1 MTNQGQAQAKF
12 ALVVFDARTSVDPEN
27 VSSLEKLLRSSD
39 RHALGFAVRVRVASL
54 RETEEGAVN
63 CVALAGLPPLVEDNL
78 IIDRVDSALVR
89 LGERGASFEKPRN
102 LALVGVGGAPRIIND
117 SAAAI
122 RHLLDQVG
130 DGPEPFGKILRIF
143 TPPGIDSSADPI
155 ARRNAATKLRA
166 KLALR
171 IADMLADAEGGKKQ
185 VGFVEATPTA
195 AAATPMPSVGLLVA
209 IDNLT
214 KMQQTPD
221 PAVVDITADIRR
233 IHARVNPTLQEF
245 LGVYRTL
252 ARRIESLSAE
262 LNRDPDEATKMEVA
276 RFAQYAD
283 TIKKT
288 ATLLESLMK

>member
-1 MTNQGQAQAKF
+1 MTNQGQVQAKF

-171 IADMLADAEGGKKQ
+171 IADMLADAEGNKKQ
-185 VGFVEATPTA
+185 VGFDEATPTA
-195 AAATPMPSVGLLVA
+195 SPMPAVGLLVA
-209 IDNLT
+209 IDNLM

-233 IHARVNPTLQEF
+233 IHAKVNPTLQEF

-262 LNRDPDEATKMEVA
+262 LNRDPDEATKKEVA

>member
-1 MTNQGQAQAKF
+1 
-12 ALVVFDARTSVDPEN
+12 
-27 VSSLEKLLRSSD
+27 LEKLLRSSD

-195 AAATPMPSVGLLVA
+195 SPMPSVGLLVA

-233 IHARVNPTLQEF
+233 IHAKVNPTLQEF

-262 LNRDPDEATKMEVA
+262 LNRDPDEATKKEVA

>member
-1 MTNQGQAQAKF
+1 MTNQGQGQAKF
-12 ALVVFDARTSVDPEN
+12 ALVVFDARTSVDPDN
-27 VSSLEKLLRSSD
+27 VGALEKLLRSSD
-39 RHALGFAVRVRVASL
+39 RHALGFAVRVRSASL
-54 RETEEGAVN
+54 RETEDAAVN
-63 CVALAGLPPLVEDNL
+63 CIALAGLPPAVEDNL
-78 IIDRVDSALVR
+78 IIDRVETALVR
-89 LGERGASFEKPRN
+89 LGERGATFEKPRN

-117 SAAAI
+117 SAAAV

-143 TPPGIDSSADPI
+143 TPPGIDSGTDPI

-171 IADMLADAEGGKKQ
+171 IADMLADAEGNKKQ
-185 VGFVEATPTA
+185 VGFVEATPTQ
-195 AAATPMPSVGLLVA
+195 TEGLLVA
-209 IDNLT
+209 VDNLM
-214 KMQQTPD
+214 KMLETPD

-233 IHARVNPTLQEF
+233 IHAKVNPALQEF

-252 ARRIESLSAE
+252 ARRIENLSAE
-262 LNRDPDEATKMEVA
+262 LNRDPDEATKKEVL

-288 ATLLESLMK
+288 ATMLDSLMK

>member
-1 MTNQGQAQAKF
+1 MTNQAQAQAKF
-12 ALVVFDARTSVDPEN
+12 ALVVFDARTSVDPES
-27 VSSLEKLLRSSD
+27 VGSMEKLLRSSD
-39 RHALGFAVRVRVASL
+39 RHALGFAVRVRAASL

-63 CVALAGLPPLVEDNL
+63 CIALAGLPPAVEDNL
-78 IIDRVDSALVR
+78 IIDRVESALVR
-89 LGERGASFEKPRN
+89 LGERGATFEKPRN

-117 SAAAI
+117 SAAAV

-143 TPPGIDSSADPI
+143 TPPGIDSGADPI

-171 IADMLADAEGGKKQ
+171 IADMLADAEGNKKQ
-185 VGFVEATPTA
+185 VGFVEATPQQTE
-195 AAATPMPSVGLLVA
+195 GLLVA
-209 IDNLT
+209 IDNLM
-214 KMQQTPD
+214 KMLQTPD
-221 PAVVDITADIRR
+221 PAVVDITGDIRK
-233 IHARVNPTLQEF
+233 IHAKVNPTLQEF

-252 ARRIESLSAE
+252 ARRIEALSAE
-262 LNRDPDEATKMEVA
+262 LNRDPDEQTKKEVQ

-288 ATLLESLMK
+288 ATMLETLMK

>member
-1 MTNQGQAQAKF
+1 MTNQGQVQAKF
-12 ALVVFDARTSVDPEN
+12 ALVVFDARTSVDPDN

-185 VGFVEATPTA
+185 VGFVEAPPTA
-195 AAATPMPSVGLLVA
+195 SPMPSVGLLVA
-209 IDNLT
+209 IDNLM

-233 IHARVNPTLQEF
+233 IHAKVNPTLQEF

-262 LNRDPDEATKMEVA
+262 LNRDPDEATKKEVA